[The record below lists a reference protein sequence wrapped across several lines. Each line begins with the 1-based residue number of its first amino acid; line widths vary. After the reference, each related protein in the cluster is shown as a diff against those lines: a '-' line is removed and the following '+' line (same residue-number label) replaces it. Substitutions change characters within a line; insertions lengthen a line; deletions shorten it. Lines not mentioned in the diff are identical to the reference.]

1 MYGTPQERAQKNSR
15 LSDYT
20 LCENMVIATLA
31 PQQIR
36 EEWATE
42 LQKRQTNCN
51 QFAAQLNAR
60 VQSQRN
66 NLALSQQLLE
76 QSQPRTY
83 DSFNNSS
90 SDYFGSAIYK
100 RSYVSGMNRICIYDN
115 MGSDYTTTI
124 GAAEMCPLNP

>member
-51 QFAAQLNAR
+51 HQWERTGGNYSMDISFYICRLCNAY
-60 VQSQRN
+60 QSR
-66 NLALSQQLLE
+66 
-76 QSQPRTY
+76 
-83 DSFNNSS
+83 
-90 SDYFGSAIYK
+90 
-100 RSYVSGMNRICIYDN
+100 
-115 MGSDYTTTI
+115 
-124 GAAEMCPLNP
+124 